1 MSTRAEK
8 YEALL
13 DDLALVIDGD
23 RDALE
28 RHADFL
34 ADDDEARDLRH
45 DAAQSAELLK
55 NAGADYVPPA
65 DLEARILAALDAASS
80 GRTTSPGFAPPDAAR
95 AIGERTSGETAKRVA
110 PTQ

>member
-13 DDLALVIDGD
+13 DDLAPLVDGD
-23 RDALE
+23 PEALE

-45 DAAQSAELLK
+45 DATAAAELLK
-55 NAGADYVPPA
+55 RAGADYVPPA
-65 DLEARILAALDAASS
+65 DLEARLL
-80 GRTTSPGFAPPDAAR
+80 
-95 AIGERTSGETAKRVA
+95 
-110 PTQ
+110 